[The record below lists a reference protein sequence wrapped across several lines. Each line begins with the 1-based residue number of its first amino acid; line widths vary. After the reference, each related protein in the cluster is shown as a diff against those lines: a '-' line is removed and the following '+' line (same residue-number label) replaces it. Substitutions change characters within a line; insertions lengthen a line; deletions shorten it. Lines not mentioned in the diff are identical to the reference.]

1 MSRTPGVD
9 EIDCVDVRESLFA
22 GRPLSTAEA
31 EHAASCPVCARALG
45 DGGAAPEQPGDLV
58 AELEDAVRRDRGF
71 TGWLRA
77 LPTPVR
83 FFAAID
89 SAAVFVLAM
98 ALARPRWTFGPMPL
112 FRVVPVVGVL
122 ALELGVVLWL
132 ALRPL
137 QAALPSRR
145 LVLGCIVAG
154 LLVPVLF
161 ALVPAAAPVG
171 HAEPADMT
179 TASAA
184 CFLFG
189 AVPGGLLVFALRA
202 LDRNA
207 HGGTDVAVLAA
218 VGGGLAGNAA
228 LELHCPSAAP
238 LHLLL
243 GHATIGI
250 ALVVLYRVI
259 RRNARPPVRSP

>member
-1 MSRTPGVD
+1 VSRTPGVD
-9 EIDCVDVRESLFA
+9 EIDCVEVRESLFA
-22 GRPLSTAEA
+22 GRPLSAAEA
-31 EHAASCPVCARALG
+31 EHAASCPVCSLAL
-45 DGGAAPEQPGDLV
+45 DGGAALDPEDLF
-58 AELEDAVRRDRGF
+58 AEVEGAVQRDRGF

-83 FFAAID
+83 LFAAID
-89 SAAVFVLAM
+89 SAAVFILVMVLV
-98 ALARPRWTFGPMPL
+98 RPRWTFGPMPL
-112 FRVVPVVGVL
+112 FRVVPVMGVL

-137 QAALPSRR
+137 QAAPPNRR
-145 LVLGCIVAG
+145 LVLGSIVAG

-161 ALVPAAAPVG
+161 ALVPGALPPGLAEAP
-171 HAEPADMT
+171 DMT
-179 TASAA
+179 TAMVK

-243 GHATIGI
+243 GHATVGI
-250 ALVVLYRVI
+250 ALVVLYGVI
-259 RRNARPPVRSP
+259 RRTARPLT

>member
-1 MSRTPGVD
+1 VD
-9 EIDCVDVRESLFA
+9 EIDCVDVRESRFA
-22 GRPLSTAEA
+22 GRPLSGAEA
-31 EHAASCPVCARALG
+31 EHAASCPVCSRAQG
-45 DGGAAPEQPGDLV
+45 DALPGLPGDLF
-58 AELEDAVRRDRGF
+58 AELENAVQRDRGF
-71 TGWLRA
+71 TGWLRG

-83 FFAAID
+83 LVAAID
-89 SAAVFVLAM
+89 SAAVLVLAM
-98 ALARPRWTFGPMPL
+98 VLVRPRWTFGPMPL
-112 FRVVPVVGVL
+112 FRVVPVVAVL

-132 ALRPL
+132 VLRPL
-137 QAALPSRR
+137 YAAPPNRR
-145 LVLGCIVAG
+145 LVVGSIVAG

-161 ALVPAAAPVG
+161 ALVPAAAPLG
-171 HAEPADMT
+171 RPEPPDMT
-179 TASAA
+179 TATVA

-207 HGGTDVAVLAA
+207 HGGTDVAILAA

-250 ALVVLYRVI
+250 ALVVLYGVV
-259 RRNARPPVRSP
+259 RRSGRSPVRSP

>member
-9 EIDCVDVRESLFA
+9 EIDCVEVRESLFG
-22 GRPLSTAEA
+22 GRPLSAAEA
-31 EHAASCPVCARALG
+31 EHAASCPVCSRALG
-45 DGGAAPEQPGDLV
+45 DGGAPLDPADLF
-58 AELEDAVRRDRGF
+58 AEVEGAVQRDRGF

-83 FFAAID
+83 LIAAID
-89 SAAVFVLAM
+89 SAAVFILAM
-98 ALARPRWTFGPMPL
+98 VLVRPRWAFGPMPL

-137 QAALPSRR
+137 QAAPPNRR
-145 LVLGCIVAG
+145 LVLGSIVAG
-154 LLVPVLF
+154 LVVPVLF
-161 ALVPAAAPVG
+161 ALVPAALPG
-171 HAEPADMT
+171 HAEPPDMT
-179 TASAA
+179 RAIVT

-207 HGGTDVAVLAA
+207 HGGTDVAILAA

-243 GHATIGI
+243 GHATVGI
-250 ALVVLYRVI
+250 ALVVLYGTI
-259 RRNARPPVRSP
+259 RRTGRPPVRSP